1 MGEGKRGTENA
12 SKGIGRENRNI
23 RVERGEK
30 RGENGEGKGAQK
42 GTMERLRVIERK
54 MEWRE
59 RKERKKNV
67 IMKGV
72 EVKEGKRREAV
83 ERVLDFIG
91 ARVDVEEVKKI
102 GRDGEKEGE
111 MILVRL
117 GNEEQKEVME
127 RKAKLRGRRERIME
141 DWTWR
146 ERRMR

>member
-1 MGEGKRGTENA
+1 
-12 SKGIGRENRNI
+12 
-23 RVERGEK
+23 
-30 RGENGEGKGAQK
+30 
-42 GTMERLRVIERK
+42 ME
-54 MEWRE
+54 RE

>member
-1 MGEGKRGTENA
+1 M
-12 SKGIGRENRNI
+12 
-23 RVERGEK
+23 
-30 RGENGEGKGAQK
+30 
-42 GTMERLRVIERK
+42 
-54 MEWRE
+54 
-59 RKERKKNV
+59 
-67 IMKGV
+67 
-72 EVKEGKRREAV
+72 

-127 RKAKLRGRRERIME
+127 RNAKLRGRRERIME